1 MRDFFRINPI
11 QLNISNQ
18 KNGEYSTSSETFPLE
33 EIIKMQVTFEGK
45 KIKESDKIALLAFLQ
60 TLSGMKSSE

>member
-1 MRDFFRINPI
+1 MLAGFLPDQPDTIEY
-11 QLNISNQ
+11 QQS

-45 KIKESDKIALLAFLQ
+45 KLKNRIK
-60 TLSGMKSSE
+60 